1 MRKQLPYIIIVCL
14 MPFSFMGCVVGY
26 KTFSVDEKPPAQQTP
41 SLENIKIACTS
52 EGNSWSCNSIQYV
65 LRSRYRI
72 LDVQTQG
79 TDESD
84 RFRIRVSY
92 RDEKSKKG
100 EAWAIISAL
109 SLAILPAVLS
119 EDHIYQFTITS
130 PTGES
135 ATYDYQFTEKTYS
148 WLPLFVFAPGYYEDV
163 SGLSLDRY
171 LKNRTSMFED
181 VIIPHLMSDAGPFLL
196 SETSHTIK

>member
-1 MRKQLPYIIIVCL
+1 MS
-14 MPFSFMGCVVGY
+14 FSFMGCVVGY
-26 KTFSVDEKPPAQQTP
+26 KTFSVDEKHPAQPAP

-52 EGNSWSCNSIQYV
+52 DGGSWNCDSIQYI
-65 LRSRYRI
+65 LRTKYRI
-72 LDVQTQG
+72 LDVQAIG
-79 TDESD
+79 TDEAD
-84 RFRIRVSY
+84 RFRIHVSY
-92 RDEKSKKG
+92 RDGKSKKG
-100 EAWAIISAL
+100 ETWAVISAL
-109 SLAILPAVLS
+109 SFAILPAVLS

-181 VIIPHLMSDAGPFLL
+181 VIIPHLMVDAGPFLL